1 MKRLAVLLLAVVLL
15 GCAPAWAEDAPPA
28 ASWSQLRRTTPLGD
42 TPDVDGGLA
51 VQNGPAGV
59 AAYTAVRTAVFAKEA
74 VLTLTL
80 ADGGSTQT
88 PVVWACP
95 ATAAWQPGAGQAW
108 EARPAYDCTQHAVGT
123 VVGTSVSWEL
133 TPEVTAA
140 TGRLDVVLVPDPAAT
155 EPFAVSFVPPTAAAF
170 SRYVEEPVPAAV
182 APQEQEQ
189 DRQPPPEAEA
199 PAIVAVAGQPLSA
212 AAPAPAAALPA
223 TVAGAPGQNP
233 VVAQDSQPVATALAA
248 TRAPGSHRSVGA
260 GLIALLAL
268 LLMVRTALPSKPLA
282 APTSLLRRPGRGST
296 SSPDL

>member
-95 ATAAWQPGAGQAW
+95 ATAAWQPGA
-108 EARPAYDCTQHAVGT
+108 
-123 VVGTSVSWEL
+123 
-133 TPEVTAA
+133 
-140 TGRLDVVLVPDPAAT
+140 
-155 EPFAVSFVPPTAAAF
+155 
-170 SRYVEEPVPAAV
+170 
-182 APQEQEQ
+182 
-189 DRQPPPEAEA
+189 
-199 PAIVAVAGQPLSA
+199 
-212 AAPAPAAALPA
+212 APAPAAALPA